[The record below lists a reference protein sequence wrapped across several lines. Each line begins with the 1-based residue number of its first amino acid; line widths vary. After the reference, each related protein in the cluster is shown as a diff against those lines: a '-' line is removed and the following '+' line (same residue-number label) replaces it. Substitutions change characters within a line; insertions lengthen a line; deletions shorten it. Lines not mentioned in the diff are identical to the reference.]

1 MQIDVARAGLHHQ
14 FNGQKGVCW
23 AVVTSNGRY
32 AYTINAGSGTIS
44 SYAASPEGF
53 LSLLNPVA
61 ASTASGST
69 PTDPAL
75 GTDSRFLYVRN
86 GGQNMVYAFRAEDDG
101 SLTPLG
107 STPGLPADSQ
117 GLAAR

>member
-44 SYAASPEGF
+44 SYAVSPEGF
-53 LSLLNPVA
+53 
-61 ASTASGST
+61 
-69 PTDPAL
+69 
-75 GTDSRFLYVRN
+75 
-86 GGQNMVYAFRAEDDG
+86 
-101 SLTPLG
+101 
-107 STPGLPADSQ
+107 
-117 GLAAR
+117 